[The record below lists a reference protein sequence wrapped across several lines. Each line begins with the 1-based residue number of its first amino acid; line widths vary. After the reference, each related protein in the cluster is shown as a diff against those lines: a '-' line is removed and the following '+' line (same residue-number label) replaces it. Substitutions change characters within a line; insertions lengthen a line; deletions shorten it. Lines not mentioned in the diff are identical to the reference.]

1 MYMVMFVLDDSTLL
15 DEVLDAWYNAGI
27 TGATIF
33 ESNGIFRQRAK
44 RFNLP
49 VRYSLPHVTAR
60 IEANYTLMAIV
71 PDEET
76 VQACLK
82 ASEKVVGDLD
92 QPYTG
97 VFASWP
103 LAFVKGVRIEKKSPS
118 AGE

>member
-15 DEVLDAWYNAGI
+15 DDVLDAWYSAGI

-49 VRYSLPHVTAR
+49 VRYALPHVTAK

-71 PDEET
+71 PDEEA
-76 VQACLK
+76 VQACLQ
-82 ASEKVVGDLD
+82 ASEKVVGDLS

-103 LAFVKGVRIEKKSPS
+103 LSFVKGVRIENQTPS
-118 AGE
+118 SGA